1 MTTNQALQN
10 ISEANTPVDTIS
22 SDAETLNTRF
32 GTVMISRENPIVF
45 PIGLLGMPDKFHF
58 CLAEFPDDNL
68 EQFKLLQSLDD
79 EELSFITLPVDLQ
92 NPIVEE
98 TDIKAACQDLG
109 ISENSMAML
118 LIVSV
123 HRGPGDMRLSV
134 NARAPLFIDTERR
147 LAQQYVFRNDK
158 YKVQHMITA

>member
-58 CLAEFPDDNL
+58 CLAEFP
-68 EQFKLLQSLDD
+68 D